1 MLVLFVSFSSLINWT
16 LNGCS
21 SETVRSRL
29 KSYGTA
35 IHWSLVHVLEI
46 SSRNLWLLPRL
57 ISDALIQYIVKPE
70 TQGLSLYNSYTY
82 VNNCKTPFPSN
93 IA

>member
-1 MLVLFVSFSSLINWT
+1 MSLQI
-16 LNGCS
+16 
-21 SETVRSRL
+21 
-29 KSYGTA
+29 
-35 IHWSLVHVLEI
+35 LVHIRVREI
-46 SSRNLWLLPRL
+46 LSQNLWLLPRP

-70 TQGLSLYNSYTY
+70 TQGLSLCNSYTY